1 MRAPPYCEATSD
13 VLYTGNLM
21 GFAFGF
27 VWNVVCKPIITHTN
41 VAFKIQKFCCFFALV
56 AVQHTTNSC
65 FVHRVSVSSVDW
77 IFKQKSNT
85 DMGLF
90 KKDDKNKDEKKVIEI
105 CKLRHCRR
113 FLSVCFLFTHMLC
126 SIYDVFRFIKS
137 CLCNT
142 MTRIRRFRVV
152 FPLL

>member
-1 MRAPPYCEATSD
+1 M
-13 VLYTGNLM
+13 
-21 GFAFGF
+21 
-27 VWNVVCKPIITHTN
+27 
-41 VAFKIQKFCCFFALV
+41 
-56 AVQHTTNSC
+56 QHTTNSC

-105 CKLRHCRR
+105 CK
-113 FLSVCFLFTHMLC
+113 FEALSSFFVGLFLFTHMLC

-142 MTRIRRFRVV
+142 MTRIRRLRVV
-152 FPLL
+152 CPLL